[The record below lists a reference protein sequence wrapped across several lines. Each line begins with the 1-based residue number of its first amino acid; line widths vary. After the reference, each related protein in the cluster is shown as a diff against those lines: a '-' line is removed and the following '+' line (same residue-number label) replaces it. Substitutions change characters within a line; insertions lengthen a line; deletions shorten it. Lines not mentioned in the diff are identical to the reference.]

1 MLGKNGEACVLDD
14 RVPDGAEFEV
24 MGALCEKFISV
35 DPGQKTGNV
44 AQLRKIDYSFVDLD
58 FKTAH
63 KLALEDS
70 VVNFPGSMLL
80 GSQGLG
86 GIFLAE
92 DGVEAGEKFG
102 CKRVDDIFHLVVA
115 LVEPQQKVV
124 VLGRQVGIDEIADV
138 ARTSLQFDILCYLG
152 KSVDVAV
159 APLEFPGGVQ
169 ITKFLLK
176 FL

>member
-1 MLGKNGEACVLDD
+1 MLGKNGEACVLND

-24 MGALCEKFISV
+24 MGALCENFVSV

-44 AQLRKIDYSFVDLD
+44 AQLREIDHSFVDLY
-58 FKTAH
+58 FKAAH
-63 KLALEDS
+63 ELALEDS
-70 VVNFPGSMLL
+70 IVNFPGSVLL

-86 GIFLAE
+86 GTFLAE

-102 CKRVDDIFHLVVA
+102 GQGVDDIFHLVVA
-115 LVEPQQKVV
+115 LVESQQKVV
-124 VLGRQVGIDEIADV
+124 VLGRQVGIDETADV

-152 KSVDVAV
+152 KSINVAV

-169 ITKFLLK
+169 ITQFLLK